1 MSPATPNSGSHW
13 KLGLF
18 VVTGLGLGL
27 TTVAL
32 LGARSLRHEVGLY
45 VSWFDESVQGL
56 DVGSPIKFRG
66 VTLGTVSQI
75 QVAPDHR
82 HVEVES
88 ALGVEALARLG
99 LDVAVEPVP
108 LGAPRRLVMAPD
120 LRLQLASAGLTGVKF
135 LQLDFFDP
143 RAYPPPVL
151 PFAVPEN
158 YIPTAPSMFK
168 NLENSLTS
176 VVSRLPEVTDQ
187 VSAALREIETMTRT
201 LNAEHIPSRI
211 VASLDAFDRAVGSAE
226 HLLRRVD
233 SAKLSQ
239 TTIRALQAAEATMQR
254 LDALLVRFDRPD
266 GLMSRAEQTTSRLG
280 DTLQGADAVG
290 EQLVDTLRAAEQA
303 ARSLRL
309 LTEALV
315 AEPDMLVKGR
325 SAGAP

>member
-1 MSPATPNSGSHW
+1 MTGHW

-66 VTLGTVSQI
+66 VTLGTVAKI

-88 ALGVEALARLG
+88 ALGVEELARLG
-99 LDVAVEPVP
+99 LDIAETPVP
-108 LGAPRRLVMAPD
+108 LGTPRKLVMAPD

-135 LQLDFFDP
+135 LQLDFFDE

-187 VSAALREIETMTRT
+187 VSAALREIEIMTRA
-201 LNAEHIPSRI
+201 LNAEHIPARV

-226 HLLRRVD
+226 HLLKRVD

-239 TTIRALQAAEATMQR
+239 TTIRALQAVQETLHN
-254 LDALLVRFDRPD
+254 LDALVARVDRPD
-266 GLMSRAEQTTSRLG
+266 GLLSRAEQTTRRLG

-290 EQLVDTLRAAEQA
+290 DQLIDTLRAAELA

-309 LTEALV
+309 LTQALE